1 MSLENLRGFL
11 ARVGSAEEQA
21 LAEEFKDIR
30 TQVAAFRQDND
41 LTTEVGG
48 NKENIKKNRYK
59 DILPY
64 DQTRVPLSL
73 VVEDGQNDYINA
85 SFIKGLDNK
94 QCYIAT
100 QGPLSHT
107 VVDFWRMIWEYRV
120 KVVVMACREVEL
132 GKKKCERY
140 WPTDQEP
147 SSFGPFSVTM
157 VEKKMPNTEVV
168 LRKLQVTFQREVRE
182 IMHFQYV
189 AWPDRGIPDTYD
201 CFLEMIRLLRQYQG
215 EDPAPMCVH
224 CSAGCGRTGVIC
236 TVEYVQ
242 NLISKKRVPDNFSVF
257 EVVVGLRQQRPS
269 AVQTKEQYEF
279 VYHAVAEMFK
289 KELKSR
295 TVHCYENVSRTES
308 KSAQLYDDVGSLK
321 AELRTLPPA
330 KRGSYSRSTSVP
342 ADQTAQPV
350 GERAPRLSK
359 DMSETYAVVNKART
373 APPRVG
379 SSPETRR
386 PPPPATHYDN
396 IRPLS
401 SPGGPSAAPVYSTVR
416 PKSKVS
422 ASPTLEGQT
431 LNGSWA
437 APPSYSLAGAPTIQ
451 EKPQENNYA
460 TLYIRGAETEERG
473 SHSGSR
479 LSDVPSSW
487 SERVDPSAASPQ
499 GSASKGNNKFLNFL
513 HAGFI
518 PAPPKKGSLSTS
530 ESIDSYED
538 IPDPSRCASANQSLT
553 NGLGF
558 NQRIGRPKGPR
569 DPPAEWSRLER

>member
-1 MSLENLRGFL
+1 MSLENLRSFL
-11 ARVGSAEEQA
+11 ARVGSAEEQEVA
-21 LAEEFKDIR
+21 LAEEFKNIR
-30 TQVAAFRQDND
+30 TQVAAFRQENN

-73 VVEDGQNDYINA
+73 AVEEGQNDYINA

-107 VVDFWRMIWEYRV
+107 VVDFWRMIWEYHV

-147 SSFGPFSVTM
+147 SSFGPFTVTM
-157 VEKKMPNTEVV
+157 IEKKMPNTEVV
-168 LRKLQVTFQREVRE
+168 LRTLQVTFQREVRE
-182 IMHFQYV
+182 IIHFQYV

-236 TVEYVQ
+236 TVEHVQ

-257 EVVVGLRQQRPS
+257 EVVLSLRQQRPS

-279 VYHAVAEMFK
+279 VYHAVAEMFT

-295 TVHCYENVSRTES
+295 TSLCYENVSRPEN
-308 KSAQLYDDVGSLK
+308 KSSQLYDDVGSLK
-321 AELRTLPPA
+321 AELRTLPQA
-330 KRGSYSRSTSVP
+330 KRESYSRSTSVP
-342 ADQTAQPV
+342 SEQ
-350 GERAPRLSK
+350 APRRRTE
-359 DMSETYAVVNKART
+359 MSETYAVVNKVRT
-373 APPRVG
+373 GPPRVG
-379 SSPETRR
+379 SSPATMEART
-386 PPPPATHYDN
+386 PPTPAQYN
-396 IRPLS
+396 IRPQS
-401 SPGGPSAAPVYSTVR
+401 NSGGASAAPVYSAVR
-416 PKSKVS
+416 PKSKMC
-422 ASPTLEGQT
+422 ASPPSEGQA
-431 LNGSWA
+431 LDGGWA
-437 APPSYSLAGAPTIQ
+437 APPNYSLAGAPAFQ
-451 EKPQENNYA
+451 EKPPENNYA
-460 TLYIRGAETEERG
+460 TLYIRGADTEERG

-487 SERVDPSAASPQ
+487 SERVDPSVAAPQ
-499 GSASKGNNKFLNFL
+499 GSASKGNNKFRNFL
-513 HAGFI
+513 HAGFTS
-518 PAPPKKGSLSTS
+518 ASPKKGTLSAS
-530 ESIDSYED
+530 ESIDSYEEV
-538 IPDPSRCASANQSLT
+538 PDASRCTLINQSLT

-569 DPPAEWSRLER
+569 DPPAEWSHLQR